1 MPRTPR
7 LLIVILLVLLYGS
20 GITLAQG
27 AFGPGA
33 GPVGEVL
40 ASGQAEPH
48 DHEEH
53 EDHDHDHEHEDHDHE
68 DHDQEHHDQ
77 EGHDHDE
84 HDHGHDGHDHEEH
97 DHAHDDHDH
106 EGHDDDNDHGL
117 EGVRLLV
124 ASLDG
129 PELVVLD
136 ADDGAVIG
144 RFTVPGPGRVHQLP
158 NAQLSAVVHRDAN
171 RVTFVHS
178 GLTAVDHGDHM
189 DLLQG
194 SPYVLKTVNL
204 GRAPTH
210 FFARGNDIALFND
223 GDGSMVWL
231 DARLLGISL
240 DFVEVP
246 GQGADHSAV
255 HDRGALAVVDGHL
268 VGGGLS
274 EAAVR
279 VYDRRATQVA
289 VFGGCPGL
297 HGQAVAGSVVAFGCS
312 DGVLLVVSAGG
323 GVFTAHKIAN
333 PPGSPENARVG
344 TLAAD
349 DGSPVL
355 VGNFGQGIALIDP
368 VERTLTAVALSAAP
382 AGMRFAEDGAVLLVL
397 TLDGVLHA
405 LEPSTGAVLG
415 SVAVLEAWQQ
425 GAPRP
430 SFTHLGDYA
439 FVVDPSHRAVWVVD
453 LDHFEVETHFD
464 LPFAPG
470 SAAVMAIP
478 GAALH

>member
-1 MPRTPR
+1 MPRLPR
-7 LLIVILLVLLYGS
+7 SWIVLLLVLLYGS

-27 AFGPGA
+27 AFHLGA

-40 ASGQAEPH
+40 ASGHAEQH

-53 EDHDHDHEHEDHDHE
+53 EDQDHEHDEHDHEHDHE
-68 DHDQEHHDQ
+68 DHEHEH
-77 EGHDHDE
+77 GHDDHGD
-84 HDHGHDGHDHEEH
+84 DHGHDDHEDPEH
-97 DHAHDDHDH
+97 
-106 EGHDDDNDHGL
+106 GHGGHGHGHGL

-144 RFTVPGPGRVHQLP
+144 RFTVPGPGRVYQLP
-158 NAQLSAVVHRDAN
+158 NAQLAGVVHRDAN

-204 GRAPTH
+204 GRAPSH
-210 FFARGNDIALFND
+210 FFARGNDIAVFND

-240 DFVEVP
+240 DFVEVS
-246 GQGADHSAV
+246 GLGADH
-255 HDRGALAVVDGHL
+255 GALAVVDDHL
-268 VGGGLS
+268 VGGGLN

-279 VYDRRATQVA
+279 VYDRRGTQVA
-289 VFGGCPGL
+289 TFGGCPGL
-297 HGQAVAGSVVAFGCS
+297 HGQSVLGNVVTFGCS
-312 DGVLLVVSAGG
+312 DGVLLVASAGG

-349 DGSPVL
+349 DDSPVL

-368 VERTLTAVALSAAP
+368 VERSLTPVALPAAP
-382 AGMRFAEDGAVLLVL
+382 AGMRFAEDGTVLLVL
-397 TLDGVLHA
+397 TLDGTLHA

-425 GAPRP
+425 GTPRP
-430 SFTHLGDYA
+430 SFTHLGDHA

-453 LDHFEVETHFD
+453 LDHLEVETHFD

-470 SAAVMAIP
+470 SAAVMAI
-478 GAALH
+478 AAAVTH